1 MTKPPQDL
9 AASIHRRL
17 LNGARER
24 GEDFQLTLVRYGAER
39 LLFRLSQSP
48 HADQFILKG
57 ALLLLL
63 WEDQLYRPTRD
74 VDLEGFGETDPSH
87 LEMIFRSVCEQSCP
101 EDALRFDAASVAAQE
116 IRATHEYGGVRVT
129 FAAYLGKARIPM
141 QVDVGYGDAIT
152 PNPTTQNF
160 PTLLDQPAPRM
171 RMYPLET
178 VVAEKFEAMT
188 SLGRGNSRMKDF
200 RDLLT
205 FARRCE
211 FDGPVLAKAARATF
225 KQRDANLADLDEVLD
240 ADFYRD
246 DTLTQRWRAYLRSQ
260 PSIGDSPPSFAAVGS
275 ELVPFLRPIAAALR
289 GGPLSGKW
297 SGVTGWG

>member
-1 MTKPPQDL
+1 M

-24 GEDFQLTLVRYGAER
+24 GEDFQLTLLRYGAER

-48 HADQFILKG
+48 YADQFILKG

-87 LEMIFRSVCEQSCP
+87 LEGIFQSVCEQSCP
-101 EDALRFDAASVAAQE
+101 EDALRFDAGSVTAQE
-116 IRATHEYGGVRVT
+116 IRTTTEYGGVRVT

-152 PNPTTQNF
+152 PEPITRNF
-160 PTLLDQPAPRM
+160 PTLLDHPAPRM

-188 SLGRGNSRMKDF
+188 RLGRGNSRMKDF

-205 FARRCE
+205 FARRCQ
-211 FDGPVLAKAARATF
+211 FDGPMLVKAVRATF
-225 KQRDANLADLDEVLD
+225 TQRDANLDDLDEVLG

-246 DTLTQRWRAYLRSQ
+246 DALNQRWRAYLRSQ
-260 PSIGDSPPSFAAVGS
+260 ASTGDSPTNFGDVGG
-275 ELVPFLRPIAAALR
+275 ELVPFLKPIAAALR
-289 GGPLSGKW
+289 GAPLPGAW
-297 SGVTGWG
+297 TGVDGWG

>member
-1 MTKPPQDL
+1 MTKPPHDL

-24 GEDFQLTLVRYGAER
+24 GEDFQLTLLRYGAKR

-48 HADQFILKG
+48 HAEQFILKG

-74 VDLEGFGETDPSH
+74 VDLEGFGSTDPSH
-87 LEMIFRSVCEQSCP
+87 LEAIFRSICEHSCP
-101 EDALRFDAASVAAQE
+101 EDAMRFDAASVSAQE
-116 IRATHEYGGVRVT
+116 IRTAHEYGGVRVT

-152 PNPTTQNF
+152 PQPTTRDF
-160 PTLLDQPAPRM
+160 PTLLDHPAPRM

-188 SLGRGNSRMKDF
+188 RLGRGNSRMKDF

-211 FDGPVLAKAARATF
+211 FDGPVLAEAVRATF
-225 KQRDANLADLDEVLD
+225 AQRDANLDDLDEVLD
-240 ADFYRD
+240 DDFYRD
-246 DTLTQRWRAYLRSQ
+246 DALTQRWRAYLRSQ
-260 PSIGDSPPSFAAVGS
+260 PSNGDSPSSFADVGS
-275 ELVPFLRPIAAALR
+275 ELAPFLKPIAAALR
-289 GGPLSGKW
+289 GGALPSRW
-297 SGVTGWG
+297 SRVDGWK